1 MLDVSSPA
9 ESATTFDASA
19 FAAAHSRSVSA
30 QAADPE
36 LWLGFD
42 RPLTFSGQSGSSEL
56 MIAGLEARGWKCRAV
71 QFPALDRT
79 IRLKVIRYLAY
90 AYRVAV
96 GSASLL
102 RIVLRPNA
110 VLHLNLPQSIASFAK
125 MGPAFVLTSILRPS
139 QRRIVS
145 LNGSVFLGWDRE
157 QKEAR
162 IFRFLLRRASVVTVV
177 GEYQRERLA
186 NLGVPRSMIMVM
198 TNTCEFDAV
207 TEAAV
212 RHKHANT
219 RDAVNLLHLSL
230 LIESKGY
237 PEFLEA
243 LELLGRTSRARIRAV
258 LCGPL
263 HFSSYCRR
271 FLDPATKES
280 WILDQLAKIEKYDH
294 VEAEWIRGA
303 AGAEKQRLMQEAEIF
318 VFPSSFPVEAQPLVL
333 LEAMA
338 NGCAIICSTVG
349 EIPSTVDDDCA
360 ISLPNPTTQAVADAI
375 ETLVG
380 DPERRLKMGLAARRR
395 FESIFSRP
403 AHIDRWEE
411 IIRGETTYAP

>member
-1 MLDVSSPA
+1 MPDVSTPVQLVP
-9 ESATTFDASA
+9 TFHPKTITAG
-19 FAAAHSRSVSA
+19 HSRRVQA
-30 QAADPE
+30 NAADPE
-36 LWLGFD
+36 VWLGFD

-56 MIAGLEARGWKCRAV
+56 MISGLEARGWTCRVV

-79 IRLKVIRYLAY
+79 IRVKLIRYLAY
-90 AYRVAV
+90 AYRVAA

-102 RIVLRPNA
+102 RIVLRRNA

-145 LNGSVFLGWDRE
+145 LNGSVFVGWDRD
-157 QKEAR
+157 QKEAK
-162 IFRFLLRRASVVTVV
+162 IFRFLLSRASVVTVV
-177 GEYQRERLA
+177 GEQQRERLA
-186 NLGVPRSMIMVM
+186 ELGVPRSSIMVM
-198 TNTCEFDAV
+198 TNTCEFDAI

-212 RHKHANT
+212 RRKHANVGG
-219 RDAVNLLHLSL
+219 AVNVLHLSL

-243 LELLGRTSRARIRAV
+243 LEVLGRTSSARIRAI

-271 FLDPATKES
+271 FLDPESKES
-280 WILDQLAKIEKYDH
+280 WILDQMARIAKHDN
-294 VEAEWIRGA
+294 VEAQWIRGA

-318 VFPSSFPVEAQPLVL
+318 VFPSTFPVEAQPLVL

-349 EIPSTVDDDCA
+349 EIPSTVNSDCA
-360 ISLPNPTTQAVADAI
+360 IMLPNPTTEAVADAI
-375 ETLVG
+375 ATLVG
-380 DPERRLKMGLAARRR
+380 DPERRLRMGLAARLR
-395 FESIFSRP
+395 FEAIFSHP
-403 AHIDRWEE
+403 AHIDKWQE
-411 IIRGETTYAP
+411 ILRGETAFAS